1 MARNINE
8 KYTES
13 ELNQIIYTIFT
24 NKNTRFLL
32 VAKGVENYIFT
43 KIFKQSE
50 ITIHEDFITIKKKY
64 STESKL
70 IEDIILVEKLDE
82 ISGY

>member
-13 ELNQIIYTIFT
+13 ELNQIIYTDFT

-32 VAKGVENYIFT
+32 VAKGVENHIFA

-64 STESKL
+64 SSASKL
-70 IEDIILVEKLDE
+70 IKDIVLVEKLND